1 MKILIADDDDDD
13 RVLASNV
20 FREINKTIDVSF
32 VKDGQELMDNLNL
45 DIKSKKVLPDLIMLD
60 LNMPRKDGRVALKE
74 IKSNPKFRNLDV
86 IIFST
91 SSSEEDKNYTLALG
105 AKKYI
110 VKPSDY
116 NLLIEI
122 FRGISDE
129 LFY

>member
-129 LFY
+129 LVY